1 MGKRMVNAAIV
12 GLGWWGQVLVNSV
25 QDKSDV
31 IKFTH
36 GVTRTKSKAQEFAD
50 GKGITLVDNYDDLL
64 RDDSVDAVVL
74 ATPHS
79 AHLGQIQAAAAAG
92 KHVFCEKPITLTT
105 ADAEAAIAACKDA
118 GVVCAVGFNRRFH
131 PSIAEAKKLVDDG
144 TMGTLMHVEGT
155 MCAPNGMFLAKDAW
169 RADKNETPAG
179 GLTPMGV
186 HVIDVYINLFG
197 EIDEVYCQSFRR
209 AVPNH
214 TDDTT
219 SILFRMKNGMSGYLA
234 NMLATAPSFR
244 VQGYGLG
251 GSFEI
256 RKPDLSSFEFVPN
269 GDGPI
274 TGATGKIEAQ
284 SKDFSGFDMVNA
296 ELEAFAQACTGGA
309 VYPVPDAD
317 VIHGIAVMEAIIK
330 SAETGQPEKVG

>member
-1 MGKRMVNAAIV
+1 MVNAAIV
-12 GLGWWGQVLVNSV
+12 GLGWWGQVLVDSV

-36 GVTRTKSKAQEFAD
+36 GATRTKSKAQDYAD
-50 GKGITLVDNYDDLL
+50 KKGFSLVDSYEELLSIDDL
-64 RDDSVDAVVL
+64 DAVVL

-79 AHLGQIQAAAAAG
+79 AHRGQIEAAAAAG
-92 KHVFCEKPITLTT
+92 KHVFCEKPLTLTK
-105 ADAEAAIAACKDA
+105 ADAEAAIAACDDA
-118 GVVCAVGFNRRFH
+118 GVVCATGFNRRFH
-131 PSIAEAKKLVDDG
+131 PAVAEAKKLVTDG
-144 TMGTLMHVEGT
+144 KMGELMHVEGT
-155 MCAPNGMFLAKDAW
+155 MCAPNGMFLAADAW

-209 AVPNH
+209 AVPND

-219 SILFRMKNGMSGYLA
+219 SILFRFKNGMSGYMA

-244 VQGYGLG
+244 VPAYGLG

-256 RKPDLSSFEFVPN
+256 RKPDLSSFEFIPN

-274 TGATGKIEAQ
+274 TGATGKVEAQ
-284 SKDFSGFDMVNA
+284 SMDFSGFDMVNA
-296 ELEAFAQACTGGA
+296 ELESFGTACSGGA
-309 VYPVPDAD
+309 AYPVPHNE
-317 VIHGIAVMEAIIK
+317 VIHGVAVLEAVVK
-330 SAETGQPEKVG
+330 SAESGQPVKVG

>member
-1 MGKRMVNAAIV
+1 MVASGV
-12 GLGWWGQVLVNSV
+12 DVVL
-25 QDKSDV
+25 
-31 IKFTH
+31 
-36 GVTRTKSKAQEFAD
+36 
-50 GKGITLVDNYDDLL
+50 
-64 RDDSVDAVVL
+64 L
-74 ATPHS
+74 ATPPGFRPI
-79 AHLGQIQAAAAAG
+79 HLDHAVGAG
-92 KHVFCEKPITLTT
+92 KHVFCEKPITLTK
-105 ADAEAAIAACKDA
+105 ADAVAAIAACKDA
-118 GVVCAVGFNRRFH
+118 GVVCATGFNRRFH

-186 HVIDVYINLFG
+186 HVIDAYINLFG

-209 AVPNH
+209 AVPND

-219 SILFRMKNGMSGYLA
+219 SILFRFKNGMSGYLA

-244 VQGYGLG
+244 LQGYGLG

-269 GDGPI
+269 GDGPT

-284 SKDFSGFDMVNA
+284 SKDFTGFDMVNA
-296 ELEAFAQACTGGA
+296 ELEAFGTACAGGA
-309 VYPVPDAD
+309 AYPVPDAD
-317 VIHGIAVMEAIIK
+317 VIHGIAVMEAVIK
-330 SAETGQPEKVG
+330 SAQTGKPEKVA